1 MKENWFE
8 TKITYDKTME
18 NGQEKK
24 VTESNLVNAVSFSE
38 AEERIIREMTPYISG
53 EFTVSGIQ
61 RAKYSE
67 VHQSPSA
74 RADKWYKCKLM
85 FIALDEKSGAEKKT
99 ASCMLVQGENIKDA
113 MERVTQIMGGSV
125 ADYEQVS
132 ITETA
137 ILDVY
142 L

>member
-1 MKENWFE
+1 
-8 TKITYDKTME
+8 
-18 NGQEKK
+18 
-24 VTESNLVNAVSFSE
+24 
-38 AEERIIREMTPYISG
+38 
-53 EFTVSGIQ
+53 
-61 RAKYSE
+61 
-67 VHQSPSA
+67 
-74 RADKWYKCKLM
+74 M